1 MGLEPAIMAYGP
13 VPSSR
18 QALERAGLTVDD
30 IDRWEINEAFAGQA
44 VACINDLEI
53 DVEKVNVNG
62 GAVGLGH
69 PLAATGTRLVLT
81 LAHELHRSGGRYGV
95 ATACI
100 GGGQGIA
107 MVIESIKA

>member
-1 MGLEPAIMAYGP
+1 MTIE
-13 VPSSR
+13 
-18 QALERAGLTVDD
+18 D

-44 VACINDLEI
+44 VACVKDLGL

-81 LAHELHRSGGRYGV
+81 LAHELETLWWQVWSCNCLYWWRSRNCNGN
-95 ATACI
+95 
-100 GGGQGIA
+100 
-107 MVIESIKA
+107 